1 MQSSSRYLKK
11 VHFKA
16 RIYPNSF
23 PLFYLR
29 EKITKEPF
37 HPVPGGEGKDNVT
50 FFPVSPFP
58 LSQLVFVSI
67 KQDFWASDDQEASI
81 SKYYFNISNM
91 FL

>member
-29 EKITKEPF
+29 GKITKKPF

-67 KQDFWASDDQEASI
+67 KQEFWASYRPRSFHQYI
-81 SKYYFNISNM
+81 LF
-91 FL
+91 